1 LNFIQNIDKIKFLS
15 DLIFYQKMKIQSQ
28 EISEGMKKLIKEL
41 INEGYLKTPNIIEAF
56 QKIDR
61 RNFVPEELKD
71 EAYFNIPL
79 YIGYGQTISQP
90 LTVAFMLELLQPKE
104 EDKILDIGSGSGWQ
118 TTLLS
123 QIVGEKGKVFALEII
138 PTLKEFGE
146 KNVSQYNFIQ
156 KGITHFYCLNAAEGL
171 PNEAPFDKIIA
182 AASVQK
188 IPTSW
193 KDQLKIGGRMVIP
206 AKEAIYLL
214 IKKEENQFEEQI
226 FPGFVFVPF
235 VF

>member
-1 LNFIQNIDKIKFLS
+1 MEIQP
-15 DLIFYQKMKIQSQ
+15 QKT
-28 EISEGMKKLIKEL
+28 SEGMKKLTKEL

-61 RNFVPEELKD
+61 RDFVPKELKD

-79 YIGYGQTISQP
+79 YIGHGQTISQP

-104 EDKILDIGSGSGWQ
+104 KDKILDIGSGSGWQ
-118 TTLLS
+118 TALLS

-138 PTLKEFGE
+138 PALKDFGE

-156 KGITHFYCLNAAEGL
+156 KGIAHFYCLNATEGL
-171 PNEAPFDKIIA
+171 SNEAPFDKIIA

-188 IPTSW
+188 IPTAW
-193 KDQLKIGGRMVIP
+193 KNQLKIEGRMVVP
-206 AKEAIYLL
+206 VKEALYLL
-214 IKKEENQFEEQI
+214 IKKEKGQFEEQI

>member
-1 LNFIQNIDKIKFLS
+1 MN
-15 DLIFYQKMKIQSQ
+15 QSQ

-61 RNFVPEELKD
+61 RNFVPEELKN

-118 TTLLS
+118 TALLS
-123 QIVGEKGKVFALEII
+123 QIVGEKGRVFALEII
-138 PTLKEFGE
+138 PALKEFGE

-156 KGITHFYCLNAAEGL
+156 KGITRFYCLNAAEGL

-182 AASVQK
+182 AASIQK
-188 IPTSW
+188 IPTAW
-193 KDQLKIGGRMVIP
+193 KDQLKIGGRMVVP
-206 AKEAIYLL
+206 VKEAIYLL